1 MYVRRNPARETP
13 ALETEDGRLLP
24 DSSAILLYLA
34 DATPFLPGDAFGR
47 AHVVRWL
54 VYEQSVVIP
63 AIAGLRFRL
72 QTARLAED
80 EEEALRRRRAGTA
93 ALALLDD
100 HLAGNDFFAD
110 RQYSVADI
118 AMYGC
123 VHVAKEAGLDLAAY
137 DNVREWLER
146 VRSRPLHMNDL
157 EPYPPNARR
166 GAGRS
171 VYD

>member
-1 MYVRRNPARETP
+1 
-13 ALETEDGRLLP
+13 
-24 DSSAILLYLA
+24 
-34 DATPFLPGDAFGR
+34 
-47 AHVVRWL
+47 
-54 VYEQSVVIP
+54 
-63 AIAGLRFRL
+63 
-72 QTARLAED
+72 
-80 EEEALRRRRAGTA
+80 
-93 ALALLDD
+93 
-100 HLAGNDFFAD
+100 
-110 RQYSVADI
+110 
-118 AMYGC
+118 MYGC